1 MLSVDRKRSKSRT
14 QTYVPPAPESPEW
27 VFGKLCTGPS
37 VWNATF
43 LESTNGRKIGTE
55 QDPTVRTMT
64 NENTDHSENGH
75 VPLIDTANV
84 TLSEQE
90 SELVDRLIDGTEHG
104 TSISADEMEA
114 ALVDADISDEHREAT
129 TDDLVHVYRHRV
141 ADAE

>member
-1 MLSVDRKRSKSRT
+1 
-14 QTYVPPAPESPEW
+14 
-27 VFGKLCTGPS
+27 
-37 VWNATF
+37 
-43 LESTNGRKIGTE
+43 
-55 QDPTVRTMT
+55 MT
-64 NENTDHSENGH
+64 NENTDQSENGH

-114 ALVDADISDEHREAT
+114 ALVDADISDQHREAT